1 MIDIPDVMNALA
13 TERKLF
19 HSEADF
25 QHAFAWEVHR
35 RLPTASVRLERP
47 ISAQGKVLH
56 VDFLVQLSEN
66 ALAIELKYKTRKLSV
81 EVEGEEFRLTSHSA
95 QDIGRYDF
103 IKDICRL
110 EYITSNMMNCEGCA
124 ILLTNDS
131 AYWKSSNGNKTVDAA
146 FRVNEGRSLRGALGW
161 TENASDGTKR
171 NRESDLQVDGDYTLH
186 WSDYAVASTRSYG
199 QFKYLAVLVPR
210 RV

>member
-110 EYITSNMMNCEGCA
+110 EYITSNMKNCEGCA

>member
-1 MIDIPDVMNALA
+1 MIDLRDIMKALA
-13 TERKLF
+13 AQRKAY

-35 RLPTASVRLERP
+35 RLPESSVRLEIP
-47 ISAQGKVLH
+47 LTAKDKTLH
-56 VDFLVQLSEN
+56 LDFLIRLPKK
-66 ALAIELKYKTRKLSV
+66 AIAVELKYKTRKLLV
-81 EVEGEEFRLTSHSA
+81 ELDGEHFHLANHSA

-110 EYITSNMMNCEGCA
+110 EHIALNVEHCGGCA

-131 AYWKSSNGNKTVDAA
+131 AYWKPSSTKGTVDAA
-146 FRVNEGRSLRGALGW
+146 FRLTEDRILHGSLGW
-161 TENASDGTKR
+161 TENASDGTKK
-171 NRESDLQVDGDYTLH
+171 NQESDLQVVGEYTLN
-186 WSDYAVASTRSYG
+186 WRDYSITSAGTYG
-199 QFKYLAVLVPR
+199 QFRYLAVHVPE